1 MILNCNGSNA
11 ILNIKGTYKEDFKV
25 IWQLI
30 NCLVSLN
37 CKNKLSYYL
46 CTSETHCLQLSKTTF
61 NIVYDISMSI
71 KLITYQKKIVYDISN
86 QNLFWSFNYF
96 KEYTP
101 LLRFLYSQIRSKA
114 ACKQV
119 NMKYLY
125 WNKLRQSDDIAHL
138 IIIIEIFMLRL
149 CVSYLVIVVLR
160 LFFFFWLKEN
170 IRIETCG
177 SISIL

>member
-119 NMKYLY
+119 NMKYLCFNFVFHIWLLLY
-125 WNKLRQSDDIAHL
+125 WG
-138 IIIIEIFMLRL
+138 
-149 CVSYLVIVVLR
+149 
-160 LFFFFWLKEN
+160 FFFFWLKEN